1 MRIKNTVAKLG
12 KNIFTCTRTY
22 LVTHNQIRDDE
33 SDDTDVFFFFSVVV
47 FAVDQ
52 KKKSSFDGVVVVD
65 FFGDVSSRRRCFC

>member
-12 KNIFTCTRTY
+12 KNIFTCTY
-22 LVTHNQIRDDE
+22 LVTHQIRDDE
-33 SDDTDVFFFFSVVV
+33 SDYTDVFFFFSVVV